1 MAKPGKVLVHLGHQR
16 HRRASRLALTEQG
29 NQVQRQIRVAAQA
42 DLAGL
47 PMGLARRHH
56 LGDDI
61 DTHRHQIANGMGI
74 VGTHVMPLLGTIVQV
89 TAGFK
94 EELRDLNILRK
105 TVCRYIPGIGQFRNP
120 AIEALNK
127 RPHETLFQ

>member
-1 MAKPGKVLVHLGHQR
+1 
-16 HRRASRLALTEQG
+16 
-29 NQVQRQIRVAAQA
+29 
-42 DLAGL
+42 
-47 PMGLARRHH
+47 MGLARRHH

-74 VGTHVMPLLGTIVQV
+74 VGTHVMPLLGTIIQV
-89 TAGFK
+89 TAGFE

-127 RPHETLFQ
+127 RPHETLFQRGAALWRQQRQCRNDVQADFRIVFRPLV